1 MKTKISKFLGVGLAL
16 IMVFSLAFA
25 LVPAQETEA
34 APAMWTPEVTP
45 GAGGA
50 GTNTV
55 RVASDVTDFAVASDG
70 MTIYAL
76 DATGEEALQLVTTS
90 VFGGVA
96 TFDDVTGIV
105 IGFTDITGAAALSAP
120 AAVIQGGT
128 GAGIVIPLT
137 IPANAVDVTI
147 ATCAGTGTT
156 ALSAGTFNVV
166 GVNSGTVYASGVVT
180 GAALIV
186 YTDGAEFQGI
196 LKSPNGGR
204 TFSPL
209 VSPTAAAG
217 FVCPARL
224 VAVSPD
230 NPNVMA
236 VLDSAPVIG
245 TFAAGQ
251 VFASKDGGVNWIQLP
266 GVPDAGAANN
276 VMSIAIG
283 PSRATA
289 AILDGRDVLVCTAN
303 PNPGTGNADVFI
315 IGQTLAWTPISAAG
329 VTGNYDY
336 TSAAFTPGFL
346 GDRVIAAVGSSS
358 IDPDGA
364 GGPLAGPGTVLCLV
378 NLGAAWGNGAYTAQP
393 GFSVLIQ
400 AEPIDIGGAAVTNIT
415 TSDIALPS
423 NFDPTTP
430 GGQRAFV
437 AINAASG
444 AIPFTAGL
452 GADVFRVDF
461 LTSRKLGVAADIN
474 INSISYSGDLT
485 GGTLLV
491 GSTATTAANHIQT
504 WFTADP
510 IAPFPTFIG
519 SSKSPTGT
527 ANAIVACAPDFQTS
541 GHVFAGSTDAGA
553 NRESAF
559 SLSYDG
565 GTSFNQISLIDTTIA
580 GMSDVMVTPAGDELF
595 LATWCAAGAGVE
607 SLWRS
612 PVMSTAGSW
621 DRVRI
626 SPGTWGDAV
635 GQTII
640 RLNPGYADFPVIYWA
655 NRGGV
660 NIQYSNDGG
669 AVFVARDSIPAN
681 ITDIAVEDE
690 DTLYGA
696 AGTVIYRSD
705 SAAWNFA
712 VGPVTTG
719 IGPINMIAM
728 APTYPLEPVPGNL
741 LVGGAG
747 ALVAYSTNGAES
759 FAPPIGTGLAGGNM
773 SVVADTDY
781 ATNNTIYASSA
792 NANRIWRF
800 VLGVSPLW
808 GGLVNVT
815 TWDTLGAAWLPVQFY
830 GMVATNGA
838 LYGGYWEPTAAADV
852 LSGAARTL
860 NPTEPVGI
868 MEWFFMDTAAVAGQ
882 TFNAAPQALRI
893 DATTSPTLYAISTV
907 PAGGILISYADIL
920 VTAATTINVPAA
932 GATIPIDPVT
942 GRAMPVT
949 LNWDAMGFSTGLVN
963 WYQVFIY
970 EESQGPAGAERF
982 TVQLFGG
989 TINNPTVDI
998 VPVGQAATGDI
1009 EYTFVGGTS
1018 YGIFIRASDEVSG
1031 DAIVSPTC
1039 APVIIDI
1046 EASSGVITPTHAGPE
1061 LTSPI
1066 PGTQDIDPGTGFS
1079 WNPMAGVTEYE
1090 LIIATDSG
1098 LTSPVAGTP
1107 VYLDTTSYGP
1117 VELEYAAD
1125 YYYAVKATEPTSSV
1139 QTVGHFRTMDEP
1151 VEKYTCEYCGLTF
1164 DTRAELEA
1172 HIAAAHAP
1180 TTPLYIWIVIAIG
1193 AILVIAVIWL
1203 IFTTRRA

>member
-25 LVPAQETEA
+25 LVPAKTEA
-34 APAMWTPEVTP
+34 APAQWTPETGP
-45 GAGGA
+45 GQGP
-50 GTNTV
+50 NTV
-55 RVASDVTDFAVASDG
+55 RVGSDVTDFAVASDG

-76 DATGEEALQLVTTS
+76 DATGDTLQARITATGLLGWAGASTYNITYRNQAGGLVGS
-90 VFGGVA
+90 QNFGFAA
-96 TFDDVTGIV
+96 TDPVGTIVPIGLNLVIPDTGCFDAT
-105 IGFTDITGAAALSAP
+105 GFTVVLSSTGLA
-120 AAVIQGGT
+120 T
-128 GAGIVIPLT
+128 
-137 IPANAVDVTI
+137 DV
-147 ATCAGTGTT
+147 
-156 ALSAGTFNVV
+156 FQVV
-166 GVNSGTVYASGVVT
+166 GVNSGTVYATCTDAVA
-180 GAALIV
+180 GAYAV
-186 YTDGAEFQGI
+186 PPQYTDGAEFQGI

-209 VSPTAAAG
+209 ASPTAAAG
-217 FVCPARL
+217 FVGPARL

-236 VLDSAPVIG
+236 FVDSAPADVPNA
-245 TFAAGQ
+245 FAAGQ

-266 GVPDAGAANN
+266 GVPGGAATN
-276 VMSIAIG
+276 VTMSIAVG

-289 AILDGRDVLVCTAN
+289 AILDGRDVLVCTADTAATFLN
-303 PNPGTGNADVFI
+303 TDVSI

-329 VTGNYDY
+329 VTATYDF

-346 GDRVIAAVGSSS
+346 GDRVIAAVGSN
-358 IDPDGA
+358 A
-364 GGPLAGPGTVLCLV
+364 TGTNLLLV
-378 NLGAAWGNGAYTAQP
+378 NLGAAWGNGAFTAQP
-393 GFSVLIQ
+393 GAAVVIQ
-400 AEPIDIGGAAVTNIT
+400 AEPLGFAGAPSAIV

-430 GGQRAFV
+430 AGQRTFV
-437 AINAASG
+437 AITAAG
-444 AIPFTAGL
+444 AVTPPL

-461 LTSRKLGVAADIN
+461 LTTRKLGIAADIN

-491 GSTATTAANHIQT
+491 GATTLTGGPNHIQT
-504 WFTADP
+504 WFTVDP
-510 IAPFPTFIG
+510 MAAFPTFIG
-519 SSKSPTGT
+519 SSKPPTGES
-527 ANAIVACAPDFQTS
+527 NAIVACAPDFPTS
-541 GHVFAGSTDAGA
+541 GHVFAGSTDTGA
-553 NRESAF
+553 NNESAF

-565 GTSFNQISLIDTTIA
+565 GTSFNQISLIDTTLA

-595 LATWCAAGAGVE
+595 LATWCATAPGLE
-607 SLWRS
+607 SLWKS
-612 PVMSTAGSW
+612 PVMATAGGW

-626 SPGTWGDAV
+626 SPMSWGDAP
-635 GQTII
+635 GATII
-640 RLNPGYADFPVIYWA
+640 RLNPGYADAPVVYWA
-655 NRGGV
+655 NRGAV

-669 AVFVARDSIPAN
+669 AVFAPRDTIPAA

-690 DTLYGA
+690 NTLYGA
-696 AGTVIYRSD
+696 CGTVVYRSD

-712 VGPVTTG
+712 VGPVTAG

-728 APTYPLEPVPGNL
+728 APTYPLEPVPGHL

-747 ALVAYSTNGAES
+747 AAVAYSTNGAES
-759 FAPPIGTGLAGGNM
+759 FAPPIGTGLVGTNFQ
-773 SVVADTDY
+773 VVGDTDY
-781 ATNNTIYASSA
+781 ATNNTIYAA
-792 NANRIWRF
+792 RGTAAAPAGIFRF
-800 VLGVSPLW
+800 VIGTSSIWTRIATLATLDPAVALSP
-808 GGLVNVT
+808 GTV
-815 TWDTLGAAWLPVQFY
+815 F

-838 LYGGYWEPTAAADV
+838 LYAGWNDTAGAGAF
-852 LSGAARTL
+852 LSGAERSL
-860 NPTEPVGI
+860 NPTSAVGI
-868 MEWFFMDTAAVAGQ
+868 LAFDRMDVGSTTSVFDA
-882 TFNAAPQALRI
+882 TPQSLRI
-893 DATTSPTLYAISTV
+893 DGTTSPTLYAIDTGG
-907 PAGGILISYADIL
+907 AGGAGLLMSYLDLLAT
-920 VTAATTINVPAA
+920 VSTTINNPAA
-932 GATIPIDPVT
+932 GATIAIDPVT

-949 LNWDAMGFSTGLVN
+949 LNWAPMGFSTGLVTT
-963 WYQVFIY
+963 YQVMLF
-970 EESQGPAGAERF
+970 EESQGPAGAEGYF
-982 TVQLFGG
+982 VTLGG
-989 TINNPTVDI
+989 GAINNPTIDI
-998 VPVGQAATGDI
+998 VPVAQAVALGVGVPGGDI
-1009 EYTFVGGTS
+1009 AYTFVGGTS
-1018 YGIFIRASDEVSG
+1018 YGIMIRAWNEVST
-1031 DAIVSPTC
+1031 DQIRSNFC
-1039 APVIIDI
+1039 APVFIDI